1 LADLSFAPYRR
12 VDVTQCAVEQ
22 EGVEKVEM
30 RVLGRT
36 GVTVSKLC
44 FGAGMFGYF
53 GNADEAECIRMVR
66 RALDAGINY
75 FDTSD
80 VYSHG
85 ESETLLGK
93 AIAGVRDDV
102 VLATKFSL
110 PMTGDP
116 NHRGNSRRWIMQA
129 AENSLRRLGTD
140 YIDLYQVHRPDDT
153 TDIDETLGA
162 LGDLVRAGKVRMLGS
177 STFPAEQIVEA
188 QWVAQQRGRERFR
201 VEQPPYSIFARR
213 IEADVLP
220 TCQRYGMGVVVWSP
234 LSQGWLTGKWRRG
247 QEPSDTN
254 RQKLQPHLYDMGRA
268 DNQRKLDLV
277 ERLVA
282 VADEAGISL
291 MHMAIAFTCAHPAVT
306 SSIIG
311 PRTLDQLE
319 GLLAGADVTLSDDV
333 LEAIDTIVAPGLTV
347 SRDDDGYVAPEITDA
362 RLRRRAFVKAAH
374 EPARETVRNI
384 EAYREAKGKA

>member
-1 LADLSFAPYRR
+1 M
-12 VDVTQCAVEQ
+12 
-22 EGVEKVEM
+22 EM

-36 GVTVSKLC
+36 GVSVSKLC

-53 GNADEAECIRMVR
+53 GNDDEAECIRMVR

-85 ESETLLGK
+85 ESETILGK
-93 AIAGVRDDV
+93 ALAGVRDNV

-110 PMTGDP
+110 PMTPNP
-116 NHRGNSRRWIMQA
+116 NHRGNSRRWIMQET
-129 AENSLRRLGTD
+129 ENSLRRLGTD
-140 YIDLYQVHRPDDT
+140 YIDLYQVHRPDDS

-162 LGDLVRAGKVRMLGS
+162 LSDLVRAGKVRMLGS

-188 QWVAQQRGRERFR
+188 QWTAQQRGRERFR

-247 QEPSDTN
+247 QNPNDTN
-254 RQKLQPHLYDMGRA
+254 RQKLQPHLYDMERA
-268 DNQRKLDLV
+268 DNKRKLDLV
-277 ERLVA
+277 ERLAVVA
-282 VADEAGISL
+282 SEAGISL
-291 MHMAIAFTCAHPAVT
+291 MHMAIAFTYAHPAVT

-319 GLLAGADVTLSDDV
+319 GLLAGTDVTLSDDV
-333 LEAIDTIVAPGLTV
+333 LDAIDAVVAPGLTV
-347 SRDDDGYVAPEITDA
+347 SRDDDGYAAPEITDA
-362 RLRRRAFVKAAH
+362 RLRRRTFVKGAH

-384 EAYREAKGKA
+384 EAYREAKGKI

>member
-1 LADLSFAPYRR
+1 M
-12 VDVTQCAVEQ
+12 
-22 EGVEKVEM
+22 EM

-36 GVTVSKLC
+36 GVSVSKLC

-53 GNADEAECIRMVR
+53 GNADEAECERMVR

-85 ESETLLGK
+85 ESETILGK
-93 AIAGVRDDV
+93 ALKGVRDDV

-110 PMTGDP
+110 PMDGNP
-116 NHRGNSRRWIMQA
+116 NHRGNSRRWIMQ
-129 AENSLRRLGTD
+129 EVDRSLARLGTD
-140 YIDLYQVHRPDDT
+140 WIDLYQVHRPDDSA
-153 TDIDETLGA
+153 DIDETLGA
-162 LGDLVRAGKVRMLGS
+162 LSDLVRAGKVRMLGS

-188 QWVAQQRGRERFR
+188 QWVAQDRGRERFR
-201 VEQPPYSIFARR
+201 CEQPPYSIFARR

-247 QEPSDTN
+247 QKPNDTN
-254 RQKLQPHLYDMGRA
+254 RQNLQPHLYDMNRP

-277 ERLVA
+277 EQLAA
-282 VADEAGISL
+282 VADQAGISL

-311 PRTLDQLE
+311 PRTFEQLE
-319 GLLAGADVTLSDDV
+319 GLLAGAEVVLGDDV
-333 LEAIDTIVAPGLTV
+333 LDAIDAIVAPGQTV
-347 SRDDDGYVAPEITDA
+347 SRDDDGFVAPEVSDK
-362 RLRRRAFVKAAH
+362 RLRRRAGSSQVH
-374 EPARETVRNI
+374 ENARETLKNI
-384 EAYREAKGKA
+384 EAYREQKGR

>member
-1 LADLSFAPYRR
+1 MEL
-12 VDVTQCAVEQ
+12 
-22 EGVEKVEM
+22 

-36 GVTVSKLC
+36 GVSVSRFC

-53 GNADEAECIRMVR
+53 GNTDLQACTRMVY

-85 ESETLLGK
+85 ESETLLGQALRGK
-93 AIAGVRDDV
+93 RDEV

-110 PMTGDP
+110 PMDGNP
-116 NHRGNSRRWIMQA
+116 NHRGNSRRWIMHEVEQ
-129 AENSLRRLGTD
+129 SLKRLGTD
-140 YIDLYQVHRPDDT
+140 YIDLYQIHRPDVT

-162 LGDLVRAGKVRMLGS
+162 LSDLVRQGKVRMLGS

-188 QWVAQQRGRERFR
+188 QWVAERRGRERIR

-247 QEPSDTN
+247 QVPNDTN
-254 RQKLQPHLYDMGRA
+254 RQKLQPHLYDMSRP
-268 DNQRKLDLV
+268 DNQAKLDLV
-277 ERLVA
+277 ERLDTVA
-282 VADEAGISL
+282 REAGMTL
-291 MHMAIAFTCAHPAVT
+291 MHMALAFTVAHPAVT
-306 SSIIG
+306 SAIIG
-311 PRTLDQLE
+311 PRTEEQLD
-319 GLLAGADVTLSDDV
+319 GLLEAADINLSGDV
-333 LEAIDTIVAPGLTV
+333 LDAIDAIVAPGMTV
-347 SRDDDGYVAPEITDA
+347 SRDDDGYMAPELADKQ
-362 RLRRRAFVKAAH
+362 LRRRLGASEMH
-374 EPARETVRNI
+374 EAARETMRNI
-384 EAYREAKGKA
+384 EAFRAQQAKD

>member
-1 LADLSFAPYRR
+1 M
-12 VDVTQCAVEQ
+12 
-22 EGVEKVEM
+22 EM

-36 GVTVSKLC
+36 GVSVSKLC

-53 GNADEAECIRMVR
+53 GNEDAAECTRMVD
-66 RALDAGINY
+66 RAIDAGINY

-93 AIAGVRDDV
+93 ALKGKRDEV

-116 NHRGNSRRWIMQA
+116 NQRGNSRRWIVREVEA
-129 AENSLRRLGTD
+129 SLKRLDTD
-140 YIDLYQVHRPDDT
+140 YIDLYQVHRPDAA

-162 LGDLVRAGKVRMLGS
+162 LSDLMRAGKVRMLGS

-220 TCQRYGMGVVVWSP
+220 TCERYGMGVVVWSP
-234 LSQGWLTGKWRRG
+234 LSQGWLTGKWRRDA
-247 QEPSDTN
+247 PPNDTN
-254 RQKLQPHLYDMGRA
+254 RQNLQPHLYDMSRP
-268 DNQRKLDLV
+268 DNQHKLDLI
-277 ERLVA
+277 EQLDA
-282 VADEAGISL
+282 VGSEAGISL

-306 SSIIG
+306 SAIIG

-319 GLLAGADVTLSDDV
+319 GLLAGSEVELGDDV
-333 LEAIDTIVAPGLTV
+333 LDAIDAIVPPGVTV
-347 SRDDDGYVAPEITDA
+347 SRDDDGYVAPEISDKT
-362 RLRRRAFVKAAH
+362 LRRRRTDAGLH
-374 EPARETVRNI
+374 DSARETLQNI
-384 EAYREAKGKA
+384 EAYRAQKGKD

>member
-1 LADLSFAPYRR
+1 M
-12 VDVTQCAVEQ
+12 
-22 EGVEKVEM
+22 EM

-36 GVTVSKLC
+36 GVSVSKLC

-53 GNADEAECIRMVR
+53 GNADEAECARMVR

-85 ESETLLGK
+85 ESETILGK
-93 AIAGVRDDV
+93 ALKGVRDDV

-110 PMTGDP
+110 PMDGNP
-116 NHRGNSRRWIMQA
+116 NHRGNSRRWIMQ
-129 AENSLRRLGTD
+129 EVDRSLARLGTD
-140 YIDLYQVHRPDDT
+140 WIDLYQVHRPDDSV
-153 TDIDETLGA
+153 DIDETLGA
-162 LGDLVRAGKVRMLGS
+162 LSDLVRAGKVRMLGS

-188 QWVAQQRGRERFR
+188 QWVSQSRGRERFR
-201 VEQPPYSIFARR
+201 CEQPPYSIFARR

-247 QEPSDTN
+247 QKPNDTN
-254 RQKLQPHLYDMGRA
+254 RQNLQPHLYDMNRP

-277 ERLVA
+277 EQLAGVA
-282 VADEAGISL
+282 EQAGISL

-311 PRTLDQLE
+311 PRTFEQLE
-319 GLLAGADVTLSDDV
+319 GLLAGADVVLGDDV
-333 LEAIDTIVAPGLTV
+333 LDAIDAIVAPGQTV
-347 SRDDDGYVAPEITDA
+347 SRDDDGYVAPEISDK
-362 RLRRRAFVKAAH
+362 RLRRRVGASQLH
-374 EPARETVRNI
+374 ENARETLKNI
-384 EAYREAKGKA
+384 EAYREQKGR

>member
-1 LADLSFAPYRR
+1 M
-12 VDVTQCAVEQ
+12 
-22 EGVEKVEM
+22 EM

-36 GVTVSKLC
+36 GVSVSKLC

-53 GNADEAECIRMVR
+53 GNADEAECARMVR

-85 ESETLLGK
+85 ESETILGK
-93 AIAGVRDDV
+93 ALKGVRDDV

-110 PMTGDP
+110 PMDGNP
-116 NHRGNSRRWIMQA
+116 NHRGNSRRWIMQ
-129 AENSLRRLGTD
+129 EVDRSLARLGTD
-140 YIDLYQVHRPDDT
+140 WIDLYQVHRPDDSA
-153 TDIDETLGA
+153 DIDETLGA
-162 LGDLVRAGKVRMLGS
+162 LSDLVRAGKVRMLGS

-188 QWVAQQRGRERFR
+188 QWVSQSRGRERFR
-201 VEQPPYSIFARR
+201 CEQPPYSIFARR

-247 QEPSDTN
+247 QKPNDTN
-254 RQKLQPHLYDMGRA
+254 RQNLQPHLYDMNRP

-277 ERLVA
+277 EQLAGVA
-282 VADEAGISL
+282 EQAGISL

-306 SSIIG
+306 SSILG
-311 PRTLDQLE
+311 PRTFEQLE
-319 GLLAGADVTLSDDV
+319 GLLAGADVVLGDDV
-333 LEAIDTIVAPGLTV
+333 LDAIDAIVAPGQTV
-347 SRDDDGYVAPEITDA
+347 SRDDDGYVAPEISDK
-362 RLRRRAFVKAAH
+362 RLRRRVGASQLH
-374 EPARETVRNI
+374 ENARETLKNI
-384 EAYREAKGKA
+384 EAYREQKGR

>member
-1 LADLSFAPYRR
+1 
-12 VDVTQCAVEQ
+12 
-22 EGVEKVEM
+22 M
-30 RVLGRT
+30 RALGRT
-36 GVTVSKLC
+36 GVRVSKLC

-53 GNADEAECIRMVR
+53 GNADEADCTRMVR

-75 FDTSD
+75 FDTAD

-85 ESETLLGK
+85 ESETILGK
-93 AIAGVRDDV
+93 ALAGVRREV
-102 VLATKFSL
+102 VLATKCSV
-110 PMTGDP
+110 PMTTDA
-116 NHRGNSRRWIMQA
+116 NHRGNSRRWILQE

-140 YIDLYQVHRPDDT
+140 YIDLYQVHRPDDA

-162 LGDLVRAGKVRMLGS
+162 LSDLVRAGKVRMLGS

-220 TCQRYGMGVVVWSP
+220 TCQRYGMAAVVWSP

-247 QEPSDTN
+247 QTPSDTN
-254 RQKLQPHLYDMGRA
+254 RQKLQPHLYDMARP

-277 ERLVA
+277 ERLVG
-282 VADEAGISL
+282 VAAEAGLSL
-291 MHMAIAFTCAHPAVT
+291 MHMAIAFTCAHPAVAA
-306 SSIIG
+306 SIIG

-319 GLLAGADVTLSDDV
+319 GLLAGADVTLTDDV
-333 LEAIDTIVAPGLTV
+333 LDAIDAIVPPGVTL

-362 RLRRRAFVKAAH
+362 RLRRRVVSGGAH
-374 EPARETVRNI
+374 EPARETLRNI
-384 EAYREAKGKA
+384 EAYRAAQGKA

>member
-1 LADLSFAPYRR
+1 M
-12 VDVTQCAVEQ
+12 
-22 EGVEKVEM
+22 EM

-36 GVTVSKLC
+36 GVSVSKLC

-53 GNADEAECIRMVR
+53 GNADEAECARMVR

-85 ESETLLGK
+85 ESETILGK
-93 AIAGVRDDV
+93 ALKGVRDEV

-110 PMTGDP
+110 PMDGNP
-116 NHRGNSRRWIMQA
+116 NHRGNSRRWIMQ
-129 AENSLRRLGTD
+129 EVDRSLARLGTD
-140 YIDLYQVHRPDDT
+140 WIDLYQVHRPDDSA
-153 TDIDETLGA
+153 DIDETLGA
-162 LGDLVRAGKVRMLGS
+162 LSDLVRAGKVRMLGS

-188 QWVAQQRGRERFR
+188 QWVSQSRGRERFR
-201 VEQPPYSIFARR
+201 CEQPPYSIFARR

-247 QEPSDTN
+247 QKPNDTN
-254 RQKLQPHLYDMGRA
+254 RQNLQPHLYDMNRP

-277 ERLVA
+277 EQLAGVA
-282 VADEAGISL
+282 EQAGISL

-311 PRTLDQLE
+311 PRTFEQLE
-319 GLLAGADVTLSDDV
+319 GLLAGADVVLGDDV
-333 LEAIDTIVAPGLTV
+333 LDAIDAIVAPGQTV
-347 SRDDDGYVAPEITDA
+347 SRDDDGYVAPEISDK
-362 RLRRRAFVKAAH
+362 RLRRRVGASQLH
-374 EPARETVRNI
+374 ENARETLKNI
-384 EAYREAKGKA
+384 EAYREQKGR